1 MNQPKQLGGQMTA
14 DMTTDTK
21 TYLIMK
27 STMETEFQVDKSA
40 LLYISHYKLFNIYSS
55 ARKDIFFS
63 DML

>member
-1 MNQPKQLGGQMTA
+1 MTT

-27 STMETEFQVDKSA
+27 STMEAEFRRIFAVDKSA
-40 LLYISHYKLFNIYSS
+40 LLYISHYELFNIYSS
-55 ARKDIFFS
+55 VRKDIFFS